1 MTTAS
6 LIKVGAVFIFAV
18 LSVSGCSANVS
29 PTPTSSAPSSPSI
42 DVRNKYK
49 QTEAETLKF
58 AQTLLGMAQA
68 YAEKKI
74 EEAEFTHRVVW
85 KDGEEFVN
93 TADYSPTR
101 INLYI
106 KEGIVDKVEVG

>member
-1 MTTAS
+1 M
-6 LIKVGAVFIFAV
+6 
-18 LSVSGCSANVS
+18 
-29 PTPTSSAPSSPSI
+29 
-42 DVRNKYK
+42 DVPNEYK
-49 QTEAETLKF
+49 QIEAETLKF

-68 YAEKKI
+68 YAEEKI
-74 EEAEFTHRVVW
+74 QEAGFTHRVVW